1 MKGLPWFRLYHE
13 ARTDAKLAYLADD
26 EHRVWFDLLCYAA
39 EQSTR
44 GTVHGV
50 DMFLLA
56 IETARGDAELLN
68 RTIDKLV
75 RFRIITLE
83 ASTIT
88 FINFLSRQYD
98 KPSDAPEAVR
108 ERVARHRETRATAPP
123 LDVKRDVTRSNA
135 LEERREEEKRV
146 EETEDVPPAAVPAE
160 PPRSA
165 PIIEATV
172 ICSEPVPGNAPE
184 PTSKHDRR
192 MPPTSAPPPAPSNRP
207 SVLPMCQTSRFQ
219 DVLNAVGAAGITLHH
234 TSRDAAAV
242 KSCSAEPALI
252 AEAYVAAATGDWGDA
267 WMLSNLS
274 LTTICQRIPAYEAW
288 KHGVTPKQPTRASPG
303 RSGRG
308 LSIQELARMGGMP

>member
-172 ICSEPVPGNAPE
+172 YQATHQNRRRSTTVGCPPRPHHLPHQATVHRCYPCAKRPDFRMCS
-184 PTSKHDRR
+184 
-192 MPPTSAPPPAPSNRP
+192 
-207 SVLPMCQTSRFQ
+207 
-219 DVLNAVGAAGITLHH
+219 
-234 TSRDAAAV
+234 
-242 KSCSAEPALI
+242 
-252 AEAYVAAATGDWGDA
+252 
-267 WMLSNLS
+267 
-274 LTTICQRIPAYEAW
+274 
-288 KHGVTPKQPTRASPG
+288 TR
-303 RSGRG
+303 
-308 LSIQELARMGGMP
+308 